1 MRAARFIRPVLAA
14 LLAAPM
20 VAAPPVI
27 AGTESSEVTFRLTLQ
42 GPVNPEDGFLIDVRC
57 DGGDFCNGVDA
68 ERFVYICAPPVIVDT
83 VLCEADSF
91 EFMVGIPP
99 QLIEYHLYR
108 VTDLDQPEKHP
119 TEVMSGPV
127 PVHEGPQVISLG
139 YVYPGGSPAPALPDT
154 AMPGG

>member
-1 MRAARFIRPVLAA
+1 MRAARFIRPTLAA
-14 LLAAPM
+14 LLAAPLIA
-20 VAAPPVI
+20 VSPVI
-27 AGTESSEVTFRLTLQ
+27 AGTESGKVTVRLTLQ
-42 GPVNPEDGFLIDVRC
+42 GPVNPDDGFLIDVRC

-68 ERFVYICAPPVIVDT
+68 ERFVYICAPPVVVDT

-91 EFMVGIPP
+91 EFTVGIPP

-108 VTDLDQPEKHP
+108 VTDLDQGEKQR

-127 PVHEGPQVISLG
+127 PVHQGVQVISLG

-154 AMPGG
+154 AMSTP